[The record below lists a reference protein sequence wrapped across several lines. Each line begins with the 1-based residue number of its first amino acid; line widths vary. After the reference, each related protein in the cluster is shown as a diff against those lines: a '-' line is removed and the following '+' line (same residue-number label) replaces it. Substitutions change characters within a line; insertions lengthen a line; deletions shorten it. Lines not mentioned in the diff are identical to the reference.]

1 LCRTRT
7 CAHYTTSSSILLF
20 HIGPPSRDSKICS
33 GANFFGL
40 LMVVLVI
47 WRTCRR
53 SGPPNQRSMTKP
65 LVLGSPRRYLPL
77 CFRVCC
83 AIWQPIPSS
92 FHAMAENGRDIIPH
106 FPCVDLIQGVKRVR
120 AASPWSECYLK
131 RAMIWAYAVKAHGNA
146 PAVPGQDAFTRP
158 ELFCTDMY

>member
-1 LCRTRT
+1 MLRGELLR
-7 CAHYTTSSSILLF
+7 SSHGCSGNMAYLSTKR
-20 HIGPPSRDSKICS
+20 PAESKIHDK
-33 GANFFGL
+33 A
-40 LMVVLVI
+40 
-47 WRTCRR
+47 
-53 SGPPNQRSMTKP
+53 
-65 LVLGSPRRYLPL
+65 LGSRKSSTILAALLSCML
-77 CFRVCC
+77 CD
-83 AIWQPIPSS
+83 
-92 FHAMAENGRDIIPH
+92 MAANTIKLSRNGRDIIPH